1 MDFQCAHVLDDNPEI
16 LRESFE
22 KRLEVLPISTYWEK
36 HLWARDKGLP
46 VYLDSVA
53 AMADLVDLWEE

>member
-1 MDFQCAHVLDDNPEI
+1 VLDDNPEI

-46 VYLDSVA
+46 VYLDFVA